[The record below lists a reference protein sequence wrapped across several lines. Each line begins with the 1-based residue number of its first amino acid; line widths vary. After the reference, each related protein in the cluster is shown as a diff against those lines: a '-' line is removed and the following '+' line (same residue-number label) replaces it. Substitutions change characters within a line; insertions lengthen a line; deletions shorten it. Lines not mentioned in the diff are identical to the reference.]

1 LDYETQPSAQATD
14 ATQEQPQQN
23 EGIQTRINEL
33 TAKFRQAEEAN
44 QKLAQQLMEQQAKYA
59 AALEQQAFRAQA
71 PAPQPPEDP
80 LAPFKDQIDPTV
92 AQAVQAAVNATR
104 KQMEAQFNS
113 IIQQQAVEQSA
124 YAVRAEVATLPNVPK
139 EVAQRAE
146 SLMRAWKSQG
156 LPIVP
161 QDAINFALGEYHR
174 GQLLK
179 AAPVM
184 GYNPN
189 AQVPPSVIPGQ
200 NPPPAAARQSLPANF
215 DSLDY
220 NQQNKI
226 LEQMG
231 VGDQPL

>member
-1 LDYETQPSAQATD
+1 MEHEIQPSAQATD
-14 ATQEQPQQN
+14 TTSEQPQQG
-23 EGIQTRINEL
+23 EGIQSRINEL

-44 QKLAQQLMEQQAKYA
+44 QKLASQLMEQQAKYA
-59 AALEQQAFRAQA
+59 AALEAQAYRAQA

-80 LAPFKDQIDPTV
+80 LAPYRDQIDPTV

-104 KQMEAQFNS
+104 KQMEQQFNAVL
-113 IIQQQAVEQSA
+113 QQQAVEQSA
-124 YAVRAEVATLPNVPK
+124 YAVRAEIASLPNVPT

-146 SLMRAWKSQG
+146 SLMRSWKSQG

-179 AAPVM
+179 AAPVR

-189 AQVPPSVIPGQ
+189 AQVAPPVIPGG
-200 NPPPAAARQSLPANF
+200 NPLPQAPRSSLPANF

-220 NQQNKI
+220 NQQNKL